1 MRPTPSGST
10 VDIGLNAVV
19 LAVEEDTPRVLV
31 VPDGEGRLALPSG
44 VFDPRVDRTLNL
56 GLRRWI
62 AEQTGLE
69 VGYIEQLYTFGNR
82 YRDQRELDEGV
93 RMLSIGY
100 LCLVRDAET
109 IHATSARWENV
120 YHFFPWEDW
129 REGEPRQLRQRIR
142 PWLERWASH
151 TTSTDTPEARIMR
164 QAMTFGADPAAFDHE
179 KVLQRLELMYQVGL
193 IQEAHRDV
201 RQLPERFAQELFAWD
216 IQQSALESAA
226 QAYGGMPMEMDH
238 RRILASAI
246 ERMRGKIKYRPLVFE
261 LMPPTFTLSQLQTV
275 VEALSGVPL
284 HKQNFR
290 RLIASERLVEETGQ
304 RVAQPRGRPAALYR
318 FRSQVWVERRAP
330 GVGLPKS
337 A

>member
-31 VPDGEGRLALPSG
+31 VPDDAGKLALPSG

-109 IHATSARWENV
+109 INANGARWENV

-129 REGEPRQLRQRIR
+129 REGEPKLLRQSIR
-142 PWLERWASH
+142 PWLERWAASV
-151 TTSTDTPEARIMR
+151 TATDTPEARKMR
-164 QAMTFGADPAAFDHE
+164 HAMTFGPDAAAYDHE
-179 KVLQRLELMYQVGL
+179 KVLQRLELLYQVGL
-193 IQEAHRDV
+193 IQEAHRDLKL
-201 RQLPERFAQELFAWD
+201 LPDRFAEELFAWD
-216 IQQSALESAA
+216 IQQPEVQSVAEAM
-226 QAYGGMPMEMDH
+226 GGMPMEMDH

-275 VEALSGVPL
+275 VEALSGVTL

-290 RLIASERLVEETGQ
+290 RLIASERLVEETGD

-318 FRSQVWVERRAP
+318 FRPQVWVERRAP